1 MLILLAAFAIGALV
15 APVIM
20 QWGRLG
26 YVILSVIPLSSFV
39 ALAMQGR
46 QVLSGNF
53 PTESWAWV
61 PQLSLNLTFRLDHL
75 SWVMSLIVTGVGAAV
90 LFYCARYFSASA
102 SGMGR
107 FAGLFLAFAGAML
120 GLVITDNTLALYL
133 FWELTSVFSFLLIGF
148 NYEKRSSR
156 RAASQAF
163 ITTTLGGLAM
173 LIGIITLGNIPGGSY
188 SLVELIDSFNA
199 GTLGVAPIT
208 ANSTPPGAIVAA
220 VVLILIGAMAK
231 SAIIPFHFWLP
242 AAMAAPT
249 PTSAYLH
256 AAAMVKAGV
265 YLVARLAPGFA
276 DVPAWRWMVLVG
288 GIGTL
293 LIGGY
298 RALKQNDLKLVLAFG
313 TVSQLGLIL
322 IMVGYGTSAM
332 LLAGLG
338 MLVAHSMFKSTLFL
352 AVGQVDWATGTR
364 DLRQLSGLGRQMPIT
379 AAAAGLAGL
388 SMMGFPG
395 FAGFVAKEAAL
406 HALVGS
412 DLVGT
417 ITLIAIAVG
426 SAFTAAYTLRFWW
439 GAFAD
444 KPGIEDV
451 KIKKRSWLMTIP
463 VVTLSLGGLVF
474 GIGAHWLDAALV
486 PHAQQ
491 IAGEPGHL
499 VAWPGLGAP
508 FYLTLVIL
516 AAGVAIFALR
526 GPFERTLGKRDFPVA
541 ADATYQRS
549 LDALDAL
556 SGRATAFTQR
566 GSLPAYLSTIFTFTV
581 VSIAL
586 ALMAGNITNT
596 IELRPYDSVPQAV
609 VVSVTVVAAFL
620 AARARHRLKAVLLMG
635 ISGYGV
641 ALTYELYGAPDL
653 ALTQALVETMTL
665 VVFILVLRRLPQYF
679 SNRPL
684 RISRWWRIILAA
696 FFGLMTALLGV
707 LAAGARVHEPISLF
721 FHDEAYQYGYGKN
734 IVNVTLVD
742 IRAWDT
748 MGEIAVVVAAAI
760 GISSLL
766 FIRDRGGRIDRFR
779 NLQAPRTNVAGQVIR
794 ATHEVEGPTWH
805 RSRTRVIE
813 SAVTSPGRNRR
824 WLEGTDQVP
833 FWRRSVILE
842 VGTRL
847 TFHTIMV
854 VSAFFLF
861 AGHNAPG
868 GGFAGGLLAGIA
880 LVLRYVAGGRY
891 ELGAAIPLHPGHLM
905 GAGLAVAG
913 VSALTPVFLGGTIL
927 QSAKIIVTLWGF
939 GEVKIATAVFFD
951 IGVYLVV
958 VGLILDILRS
968 QGAEI
973 DRHGEIEGLDD
984 DDYEIQPSEDSRRE
998 TKDAQAARNFD
1009 TQEKREHVHGR
1020 ERADEIE
1027 EELALVGARAAEGSA
1042 EATSAAEGAG
1052 EAPATQSGEGAEP
1065 DSERASTPDAP
1076 EPIIDDAATSEHV
1089 GDAELDVP
1097 AEADEPWPDVV
1108 EPEKETVDPQTG
1120 LTTVATDPET
1130 TSAMQE
1136 ITEEEADK

>member
-1 MLILLAAFAIGALV
+1 MLFLLAAFAIGALL
-15 APVIM
+15 APAIM
-20 QWGRLG
+20 RRGRLG
-26 YVILSVIPLSSFV
+26 YVILSVIPLVSFV
-39 ALAMQGR
+39 ILAAQGR
-46 QVLSGNF
+46 QVLSGDF
-53 PTESWAWV
+53 PAESWAWV

-90 LFYCARYFSASA
+90 LFYCARYFSAA
-102 SGMGR
+102 AQGMGR
-107 FAGLFLAFAGAML
+107 FAGVFVAFAGAML
-120 GLVITDNTLALYL
+120 GLVTTDNTLALYL

-148 NYEKRSSR
+148 NYEKRASR
-156 RAASQAF
+156 RAAGQAF
-163 ITTTLGGLAM
+163 IVTTLGGLAM
-173 LIGIITLGNIPGGSY
+173 LVGIITMGNIPGGSY
-188 SLVELIDSFNA
+188 SITELIEAANA
-199 GTLGVAPIT
+199 GTLGVAPI
-208 ANSTPPGAIVAA
+208 AAESVPSAVIPVAT
-220 VVLILIGAMAK
+220 VLILLGALAK

-276 DVPAWRWMVLVG
+276 DVPAWRWMILIG
-288 GIGTL
+288 GMGTL
-293 LIGGY
+293 LLGGF
-298 RALKQNDLKLVLAFG
+298 RALKQYDLKLVLAFG

-322 IMVGYGTSAM
+322 LMVGYGTSAM

-364 DLRQLSGLGRQMPIT
+364 DLRELSGLGRLMPIT
-379 AAAAGLAGL
+379 ATAAGLAGL

-406 HALVGS
+406 HALIGGDAV
-412 DLVGT
+412 DTLT
-417 ITLIAIAVG
+417 WITIAIG
-426 SAFTAAYTLRFWW
+426 SALTAAYTLRFWW

-444 KPGIEDV
+444 KPGVTNV
-451 KIKKRSWLMTIP
+451 KIKKRSWMMTLP
-463 VVTLSLGGLVF
+463 VIVLSLGGLVF
-474 GIGAHWLDAALV
+474 GIGAHLLDAVLR
-486 PHAQQ
+486 PHAEQ
-491 IAGEPGHL
+491 IPGDPGHL
-499 VAWPGLGAP
+499 VAWPGFGTP
-508 FYLTLVIL
+508 FLVTI
-516 AAGVAIFALR
+516 AIIVAGVAIFAAR
-526 GPFERTLGKRDFPVA
+526 GPFERVFGSRQFPIA
-541 ADATYQRS
+541 ADATYQKS
-549 LDALDAL
+549 LDGLDWL

-566 GSLPAYLSTIFTFTV
+566 GSLPFYLSTIFTFTV
-581 VSIAL
+581 VMILL
-586 ALMAGNITNT
+586 ALTIGEVTN
-596 IELRPYDSVPQAV
+596 LPKVRGYDSVAQLLV
-609 VVSVTVVAAFL
+609 VIVTMLAAFL

-653 ALTQALVETMTL
+653 AVTQALVETMSL

-684 RISRWWRIILAA
+684 RFSRWWRIALAA
-696 FFGLMTALLGV
+696 LFGAMVAFLGV
-707 LAAGARVHEPISLF
+707 YAAGARVHEPISLLF
-721 FHDEAYQYGYGKN
+721 NDEAYNYGYGKN

-748 MGEIAVVVAAAI
+748 MGEISVVVAAAI

-779 NLQAPRTNVAGQVIR
+779 NLQTPVTNVAGQVLR
-794 ATHEVEGPTWH
+794 PTHDVDGPAWRRT
-805 RSRTRVIE
+805 RTRVIE
-813 SAVTSPGRNRR
+813 SSVISPGRNRR
-824 WLEGTDQVP
+824 WLEGTDQMP

-847 TFHTIMV
+847 TFHTILV
-854 VSAFFLF
+854 VSVFFLF
-861 AGHNAPG
+861 SGHNAPG

-913 VSALTPVFLGGTIL
+913 ISAFTPVLLGGTIL
-927 QSAKIIVTLWGF
+927 QSAKITVTLWGF

-968 QGAEI
+968 LGAEI

-984 DDYEIQPSEDSRRE
+984 DSYDITPSADTRRD
-998 TKDAQAARNFD
+998 TKDAQEAIHFD
-1009 TQEKREHVHGR
+1009 TQEKNEQIHGKKR
-1020 ERADEIE
+1020 AGQMTQEMAAVGVLEADNTAARHESGPAKSVPVRRSSAERAEDDSGERVDPRTGLRTVASDPSTTSTTTGSIPRITDE
-1027 EELALVGARAAEGSA
+1027 EEN
-1042 EATSAAEGAG
+1042 
-1052 EAPATQSGEGAEP
+1052 
-1065 DSERASTPDAP
+1065 
-1076 EPIIDDAATSEHV
+1076 
-1089 GDAELDVP
+1089 
-1097 AEADEPWPDVV
+1097 
-1108 EPEKETVDPQTG
+1108 K
-1120 LTTVATDPET
+1120 
-1130 TSAMQE
+1130 
-1136 ITEEEADK
+1136 

>member
-1 MLILLAAFAIGALV
+1 MLILLAAFAIGALL

-20 QWGRLG
+20 RRGRLG
-26 YVILSVIPLSSFV
+26 YVILSLIPLASFA
-39 ALAMQGR
+39 ALAMQGP
-46 QVLSGNF
+46 QVLSGDF
-53 PTESWAWV
+53 PTEEWAWV
-61 PQLSLNLTFRLDHL
+61 PQLGLDLTFRLDHL

-90 LFYCARYFSASA
+90 LFYCSRYFSASA

-107 FAGLFLAFAGAML
+107 FAGIFVAFAGAML
-120 GLVITDNTLALYL
+120 GLVTTDNTLALYL

-156 RAASQAF
+156 RAAGQAF
-163 ITTTLGGLAM
+163 ITTTFGGLAM
-173 LIGIITLGNIPGGSY
+173 LVGIITLGNIPGGSY
-188 SLVELIDSFNA
+188 SLVELLESA
-199 GTLGVAPIT
+199 KSGTLGVASIT
-208 ANSTPPGAIVAA
+208 ANSTPSGVITAA

-231 SAIIPFHFWLP
+231 SAIMPFHFWLP

-265 YLVARLAPGFA
+265 YLVARLAPGFSDIA
-276 DVPAWRWMVLVG
+276 AWRWMVLIG

-293 LIGGY
+293 LLGGY

-313 TVSQLGLIL
+313 TVSQLGLIML
-322 IMVGYGTSAM
+322 MVGYGTSAM

-364 DLRQLSGLGRQMPIT
+364 DLRELSGLGRQMPIT

-406 HALVGS
+406 YALVGGS
-412 DLVGT
+412 VLDT
-417 ITLIAIAVG
+417 ITLIAIAIG

-439 GAFAD
+439 GAFAS
-444 KPGIEDV
+444 KEGIADV
-451 KIKKRSWLMTIP
+451 KIKKRSWIMTVP
-463 VVTLSLGGLVF
+463 VVALSLGGLIF
-474 GIGAHWLDAALV
+474 GVGAHWLDAVLA

-491 IAGEPGHL
+491 LAGEPGHL
-499 VAWPGLGAP
+499 AAWPGLGVP
-508 FYLTLVIL
+508 FFLTVLIIV
-516 AAGVAIFALR
+516 AGVAIFAAR
-526 GPFERTLGKRDFPVA
+526 GPFERVFGKRDFPIS
-541 ADATYQRS
+541 ADGTYQLT
-549 LDALDAL
+549 LDGLDAL
-556 SGRATAFTQR
+556 SGRATALTQR
-566 GSLPAYLSTIFTFTV
+566 GSLPAYLSTIFTFSV
-581 VSIAL
+581 VSVGFAL
-586 ALMAGNITNT
+586 LVGNVSNT
-596 IELRPYDSVPQAV
+596 IQLRAYDSVAQLLV
-609 VVSVTVVAAFL
+609 VGITVAAALL
-620 AARARHRLKAVLLMG
+620 AAHARHRLKAVLLMG

-653 ALTQALVETMTL
+653 AVTQALVETMTL

-684 RISRWWRIILAA
+684 RISRLWRIAVAGL
-696 FFGLMTALLGV
+696 FGLMTAFLGV
-707 LAAGARVHEPISLF
+707 LAASARVHEPISIF

-748 MGEIAVVVAAAI
+748 MGEISVVVAAAI

-766 FIRDRGGRIDRFR
+766 FIRDRGGRMDRFR
-779 NLQAPRTNVAGQVIR
+779 NLRAPMTNVAGQVLR
-794 ATHEVEGPTWH
+794 SSPAAAGPTW
-805 RSRTRVIE
+805 RPGRAGVIE
-813 SAVTSPGRNRR
+813 AAVTSSGRNRR
-824 WLEGTDQVP
+824 WLEGTDQLP

-854 VSAFFLF
+854 VSVFFLF
-861 AGHNAPG
+861 SGHNAPG

-905 GAGLAVAG
+905 GAGLVVAG
-913 VSALTPVFLGGTIL
+913 LSAITPIFLGGTIL
-927 QSAKIIVTLWGF
+927 QSAKIVITLWGF
-939 GEVKIATAVFFD
+939 GEVAIATAVFFD

-958 VGLILDILRS
+958 IGLILEILRS
-968 QGAEI
+968 LGAEI
-973 DRHGEIEGLDD
+973 DRHGEIEGLDE
-984 DDYEIQPSEDSRRE
+984 DDYEIKPSDDTRRE
-998 TKDAQAARNFD
+998 VKEAREARRFD
-1009 TQEKREHVHGR
+1009 DQEKREHKHGR
-1020 ERADEIE
+1020 KRADEIE
-1027 EELALVGARAAEGSA
+1027 EELALVGARAAEGSSETTA
-1042 EATSAAEGAG
+1042 IEGAG
-1052 EAPATQSGEGAEP
+1052 GAPAAPARPGTDPLTDPAVPTPDSAEP
-1065 DSERASTPDAP
+1065 IT
-1076 EPIIDDAATSEHV
+1076 DDATAADHLGKDDLEP
-1089 GDAELDVP
+1089 AADV
-1097 AEADEPWPDVV
+1097 DEPLPDDV
-1108 EPEKETVDPQTG
+1108 EPEKETVDPKTG

-1130 TSAMQE
+1130 TSTTKSN
-1136 ITEEEADK
+1136 IDEEADK

>member
-1 MLILLAAFAIGALV
+1 MLILLAAFAIGALA
-15 APVIM
+15 APIIM
-20 QWGRLG
+20 RRGRLG
-26 YVILSVIPLSSFV
+26 YVILSLIPLASFV
-39 ALAMQGR
+39 FLAMQGSR
-46 QVLSGNF
+46 VLSGDF

-61 PQLSLNLTFRLDHL
+61 PQLSLELTFRLDHL
-75 SWVMSLIVTGVGAAV
+75 AWVMSLIVTGVGAAV
-90 LFYCARYFSASA
+90 LFYCSRYFSAAA

-107 FAGLFLAFAGAML
+107 FAGVFVAFAGAML
-120 GLVITDNTLALYL
+120 GLVTTDNTLALYL

-156 RAASQAF
+156 RAAGQAF
-163 ITTTLGGLAM
+163 ITTTFGGLAM
-173 LIGIITLGNIPGGSY
+173 LVGIITLGNIPGGSY
-188 SLVELIDSFNA
+188 SLTELIESAQA
-199 GTLGVAPIT
+199 GTLGVAPIA
-208 ANSTPPGAIVAA
+208 ANSTPSGVIVAA
-220 VVLILIGAMAK
+220 VVLILLGAMGK

-265 YLVARLAPGFA
+265 YLVARLAPGFSDIA
-276 DVPAWRWMVLVG
+276 AWRWMILIG

-293 LIGGY
+293 LLGGY
-298 RALKQNDLKLVLAFG
+298 RALKQHDLKLVLAFG
-313 TVSQLGLIL
+313 TVSQLGLIM
-322 IMVGYGTSAM
+322 IMVGYGTPAM

-364 DLRQLSGLGRQMPIT
+364 DLRELSGLGRQMPIT
-379 AAAAGLAGL
+379 STAAALAGL
-388 SMMGFPG
+388 SMAGFPG

-406 HALVGS
+406 HALVGAG
-412 DLVGT
+412 LVDT

-439 GAFAD
+439 GAFANKD
-444 KPGIEDV
+444 GVADV
-451 KIKKRSWLMTIP
+451 KVKKRSWIMTTP
-463 VVTLSLGGLVF
+463 VVGLSLGGLVF
-474 GIGAHWLDAALV
+474 GIGAHWLDAVLS
-486 PHAQQ
+486 PHAQK
-491 IAGEPGHL
+491 IPGEAGHL
-499 VAWPGLGAP
+499 VAWPGFGVP
-508 FYLTLVIL
+508 FVLTLVIL
-516 AAGVAIFALR
+516 AAGAAIFAAR
-526 GPFERTLGKRDFPVA
+526 GPLERTLGNRHFPIA
-541 ADATYQRS
+541 ADATYHHM
-549 LDALDAL
+549 LDGLDNL

-581 VSIAL
+581 GSVGIVLLVGDITGMIHLRAYDSIAQ
-586 ALMAGNITNT
+586 MF
-596 IELRPYDSVPQAV
+596 V
-609 VVSVTVVAAFL
+609 VAVTVLAAVL

-653 ALTQALVETMTL
+653 ALTQVLVETMSL

-684 RISRWWRIILAA
+684 RISRMWRIGLAGL
-696 FFGLMTALLGV
+696 FGAMTAVVGV

-748 MGEIAVVVAAAI
+748 MGEISVVVAAAI

-779 NLQAPRTNVAGQVIR
+779 NLQAPLTNVAGQVIR
-794 ATHEVEGPTWH
+794 TSRDVESPFKRAG
-805 RSRTRVIE
+805 RTRRVE
-813 SAVTSPGRNRR
+813 PAVTSPGRNRR
-824 WLEGTDQVP
+824 WLEGTDQLP

-847 TFHTIMV
+847 IFHTIMI
-854 VSAFFLF
+854 VSVFFLF
-861 AGHNAPG
+861 SGHNAPG

-891 ELGAAIPLHPGHLM
+891 ELGAAVPLHPGHLM
-905 GAGLAVAG
+905 GAGLVVAG
-913 VSALTPVFLGGTIL
+913 ISAVTPVLLGGTIL
-927 QSAKIIVTLWGF
+927 QSAKIIVNLWGF
-939 GEVKIATAVFFD
+939 GEVAIATAVFFD

-968 QGAEI
+968 LGAEI
-973 DRHGEIEGLDD
+973 DRHGEVEGLDEE
-984 DDYEIQPSEDSRRE
+984 DYEIRPSQDERRE
-998 TKDAQAARNFD
+998 TTDAREARDFD
-1009 TQEKREHVHGR
+1009 ADEKREHVHGKD
-1020 ERADEIE
+1020 RADAREQ
-1027 EELALVGARAAEGSA
+1027 ELALVGSRAAEGSA
-1042 EATSAAEGAG
+1042 EGTETQADAAVAAPSSPVEHDPDSPEVSDQAQRQALEAAEAVK
-1052 EAPATQSGEGAEP
+1052 
-1065 DSERASTPDAP
+1065 DAQ
-1076 EPIIDDAATSEHV
+1076 
-1089 GDAELDVP
+1089 
-1097 AEADEPWPDVV
+1097 PDVV
-1108 EPEKETVDPQTG
+1108 DLEEETVDPKTG

-1130 TSAMQE
+1130 TSGMQAV
-1136 ITEEEADK
+1136 TDEEESS